1 MPKGVIDI
9 DKKINEFE
17 QGLKALKKKKAD
29 AEKRKIASKANIII
43 KAINKNK
50 EFADELN
57 ELCKKHN
64 IVLEPKDKKKIAK

>member
-1 MPKGVIDI
+1 M
-9 DKKINEFE
+9 
-17 QGLKALKKKKAD
+17 
-29 AEKRKIASKANIII
+29 
-43 KAINKNK
+43 NKNK